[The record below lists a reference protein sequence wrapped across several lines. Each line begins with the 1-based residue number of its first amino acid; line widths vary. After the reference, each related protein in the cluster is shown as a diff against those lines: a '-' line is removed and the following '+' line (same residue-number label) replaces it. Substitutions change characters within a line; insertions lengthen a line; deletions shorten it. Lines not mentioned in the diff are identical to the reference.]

1 MKIKKISESKISFP
15 MGQIVATPAA
25 LDALE
30 KAGQNS
36 AEFLDRHAK
45 GDWGEVGEEDSKS
58 NDEALRIGERLL
70 SAYTLESG
78 EKIWIIT
85 ERDRSASTI
94 LLPGDY

>member
-1 MKIKKISESKISFP
+1 MEIKKISQSKMSFHI
-15 MGQIVATPAA
+15 GQIVATPAA

-36 AEFLDRHAK
+36 AEFLDRHTK

-58 NDEALRIGERLL
+58 NDEALKIGERLL

-85 ERDRSASTI
+85 EASREVTTV
-94 LLPGDY
+94 LLPSDY